1 MSELDINNIK
11 KYIDYELSLQDLKN
25 KCIVLFGAGPYGEMV
40 KQYLSDK
47 GIEIFCY
54 CDNDDNKHGKC
65 IDNKKI
71 ISPEEIINLE
81 NYIVFITARHCSNQI
96 RRQLE
101 KMDIM
106 SYSFDN
112 FIVKSRYDEFKD
124 IHDNI
129 LNDYKTKE
137 VYISILT
144 SMVTGESKYCEEIME
159 GNSFYALPK
168 FSNTGNEVFVDAGAY
183 VGDTV
188 EQFIWNN
195 IGQFK
200 KIYAFEPG
208 HKQFNAMK
216 LRINRLIS
224 EWALNEDKINC
235 IQAGLG
241 SKSEESL
248 YFENDEMP
256 LCNNIYNKGINSKV
270 KKIQIYSLDDYIKHE
285 KVTFIKSDIEGFE
298 LELLKGSKRIISL
311 YKPKLAISIY
321 HKPDDLI
328 EIIKYLKCLVPEYKF
343 DLRHHAPTLVDT
355 VLYCW
360 I

>member
-1 MSELDINNIK
+1 MSNTEMDNIKGYINYKLDIQELK
-11 KYIDYELSLQDLKN
+11 KKKVI
-25 KCIVLFGAGPYGEMV
+25 LFGAGAYGEMV
-40 KQYLSDK
+40 MRYLADN

-54 CDNDDNKHGKC
+54 CDNDESKHGKF
-65 IDNKKI
+65 ISGKKI
-71 ISPEEIINLE
+71 ISTKEMIDLD

-96 RRQLE
+96 KIQLE
-101 KMDIM
+101 SIGIK

-112 FIVKSRYDEFKD
+112 FIVKSRYDEFKY

-129 LNDYKTKE
+129 LNDYKTQN
-137 VYISILT
+137 VYTHILK

-159 GNSFYALPK
+159 NNSFYALPK
-168 FSNTGNEVFVDAGAY
+168 FTNTGNDVFIDAGAY

-208 HKQFNAMK
+208 DKQFNAMK
-216 LRINRLIS
+216 FRMERLIK
-224 EWALNEDKINC
+224 EWALDEKKINC

-241 SKSEESL
+241 SKSEETL

-256 LCNNIYNKGINSKV
+256 LCNNISNKGINGKP
-270 KKIQIYSLDDYIKHE
+270 KKINIYSLDDYIKDE
-285 KVTFIKSDIEGFE
+285 KVTFIKSDIEGYE
-298 LELLKGSKRIISL
+298 LELLKGSKKIISL
-311 YKPKLAISIY
+311 YKPKLAISVY

-328 EIIKYLKCLVPEYKF
+328 EIIRYIKSLVPEYKF